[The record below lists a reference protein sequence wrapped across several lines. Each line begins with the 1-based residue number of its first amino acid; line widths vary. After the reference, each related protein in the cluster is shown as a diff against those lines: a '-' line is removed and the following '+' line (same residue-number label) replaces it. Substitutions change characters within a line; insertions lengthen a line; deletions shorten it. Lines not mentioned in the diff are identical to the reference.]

1 MDELRKQLREITERV
16 DELSNIK
23 NNPYLGQD
31 SISEIDRAITP
42 IRESME
48 RLERRGLATIPDLTA
63 QTLIKSI
70 VFYPIRVSLTN
81 TLPQTAGNFSTFFV
95 AERSYFVVAVTEV
108 HGTLGDGAGSVTLQ
122 LERLQGTEALD
133 AGDELLTTAIN
144 LKAAINTPQYGVLKG
159 TEVTTLYR
167 GDRLALKDAGTLTV
181 LKDVTVTVL
190 LSPV

>member
-1 MDELRKQLREITERV
+1 MDELKKRV
-16 DELSNIK
+16 EELEGMVDTLSNIK
-23 NNPYLGQD
+23 KD
-31 SISEIDRAITP
+31 SISEIDRSLTP
-42 IRESME
+42 IRESIE

-70 VFYPIRVSLTN
+70 VFYPIRVSLAN
-81 TLPQTAGNFSTFFV
+81 TLPQTAGNYSTFFV
-95 AERSYFVVAVTEV
+95 AERPYFVVAVTEV
-108 HGTLGDGAGSVTLQ
+108 HGTLGDGAGDVTLQ

-190 LSPV
+190 LIPV